1 MDNPT
6 DSPPLISLPESE
18 HRPLSV
24 RAKALV
30 FADPA
35 SRAVLRFVEQI
46 GPSAAPAL
54 ILGETGTGA
63 FRQSGGVHAALQ
75 VAGAIAAVA
84 ILLFVARIE
93 ISRVRLGIVAFV
105 AIAAGGLAMGMAG
118 SIAVNATGFLLVVGF
133 DKMFNAYIRSA
144 RQAIIPPRDYG
155 KTTGVI
161 VLLNNATQPLAGL
174 LVGRFSGH
182 GRVAPVVTL
191 TSIVMAIPGGA
202 VVAIGAGR
210 ARSTA
215 RVSD

>member
-24 RAKALV
+24 CAKALV

-63 FRQSGGVHAALQ
+63 FRQSGGVYAALQ

-133 DKMFNAYIRSA
+133 IRSSTCTYA
-144 RQAIIPPRDYG
+144 
-155 KTTGVI
+155 V
-161 VLLNNATQPLAGL
+161 
-174 LVGRFSGH
+174 H
-182 GRVAPVVTL
+182 GRLSSRLGT
-191 TSIVMAIPGGA
+191 
-202 VVAIGAGR
+202 
-210 ARSTA
+210 TA
-215 RVSD
+215 RRRVSSSC